1 MGYRTIRIS
10 DEAYDRL
17 LSLKKGTK
25 MSFSEAILRCTP
37 KRKMLSAILMDLGPN
52 PELADSIENESNEMR
67 KARMRDLS
75 LGDD

>member
-25 MSFSEAILRCTP
+25 MSYSEVILRYTP
-37 KRKMLSAILMDLGPN
+37 QKKMLSEVLRDNGPN
-52 PELADSIENESNEMR
+52 PELADSIENESREMR
-67 KARMRDLS
+67 
-75 LGDD
+75 